1 MVVPRA
7 GAEPVADR
15 VEERW
20 HPWTSYVVIPV
31 FALAN
36 AGVALGGDAVSD
48 ALSSRVTWG
57 VIAGLVVGKVVGVA
71 GAGAL
76 AIRFGIGRR
85 PAGTNGLHLLGVGLV
100 AGIGFT
106 MSIFVT
112 LLAFDSPQLIDE
124 SKIGVFG
131 ASIVAAALG
140 LTTLWFAA
148 QRATPRSAE
157 VGPSS
162 EADSR

>member
-1 MVVPRA
+1 MAPLSA

-36 AGVALGGDAVSD
+36 AGVALGGGVVGEAFG
-48 ALSSRVTWG
+48 SRVTLG
-57 VIAGLVVGKVVGVA
+57 VVLGLVVGKTIGVA
-71 GAGAL
+71 GAAAL
-76 AIRFGIGRR
+76 AIRFGVGRR
-85 PAGTNGLHLLGVGLV
+85 PAGTNGLHLLGVGMV

-112 LLAFDSPQLIDE
+112 LLAFDSAELIDE
-124 SKIGVFG
+124 SKIGIFS
-131 ASIVAAALG
+131 ASILAAALG
-140 LTTLWFAA
+140 VTALWFAG
-148 QRATPRSAE
+148 QRATPRSA
-157 VGPSS
+157 
-162 EADSR
+162 